1 MKKGLDISKR
11 HEYGHDII
19 DLAGE
24 INFEDS
30 RNIEVFIKTNLT
42 MGAGALVLNL
52 ERVPFINSSAL
63 SLLVKLMQELSLKRV
78 DLYLMN
84 PTETVMGLLEMTG
97 VKKYFKF
104 IKSENSLLDKLKKD
118 ELNDILSVND

>member
-24 INFEDS
+24 ITFEDS

-42 MGAGALVLNL
+42 RGAGTLVLNL

-63 SLLVKLMQELSLKRV
+63 SLLVKLLQELALKKV
-78 DLYLMN
+78 ELYLMN

-104 IKSENSLLDKLKKD
+104 VKSESSLLDKLKKD